1 MLNSWSQSW
10 IIHSDTLYSLGSDL
24 SGGKSSFAGTYRY
37 QSPFE
42 QLGTGE
48 KGSVKPDFQ
57 IIVWA
62 AVTVICIG
70 IPIHKTQVIWA
81 SPVTLTLTLTLT
93 QFAKVI
99 WEGDAHITRVFG
111 GNTALI
117 LYLQV
122 FCAAF

>member
-1 MLNSWSQSW
+1 M
-10 IIHSDTLYSLGSDL
+10 IHSDTLYSLGSDL

-81 SPVTLTLTLTLT
+81 SPVTLT

-99 WEGDAHITRVFG
+99 WEGDAHITRVLG
-111 GNTALI
+111 VTPP
-117 LYLQV
+117 
-122 FCAAF
+122 